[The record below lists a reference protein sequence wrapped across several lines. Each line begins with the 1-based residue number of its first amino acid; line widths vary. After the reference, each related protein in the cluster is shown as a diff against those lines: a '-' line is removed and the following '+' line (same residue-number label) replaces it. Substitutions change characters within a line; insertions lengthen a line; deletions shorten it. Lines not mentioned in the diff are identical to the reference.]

1 MTTATTA
8 KIITLAGNPNP
19 PSLVALYGGSLGE
32 RKTTIADL
40 ENDLYAAGLS
50 VIDFNAR
57 RFLSES
63 DLSQPL
69 IQQIVTELKSN
80 QDTTGATA
88 DLVNRIN
95 ESAPATVATHL
106 TSENRIELIHQ
117 FDSSLKKLAAISLQK
132 KPLVIIVQG
141 LERAPTGSFISIS
154 EFIANYLNIHKFMFV
169 VSIGEEILQNELTSS
184 NSPMSPSDF
193 LEDVFSA
200 IVTFD
205 EMAVEPPTP
214 TPVQNS
220 EDLFVPPVGLEVE
233 SGAEVARRK
242 TRKIAPK
249 TGGLPQSRIF
259 KVRELSGKRAMIK
272 KGTAPKKKVIKK
284 RPKKPAAKPKLFKP
298 VPKKEPS
305 KIEAFMKPVLNGD
318 LLTAK
323 KFWSKANELNYS
335 EFTEVVKKITE
346 ETENRDSRIRAT
358 AVTALASLANG
369 VSWEMPPEV
378 MDRALILT
386 GDGSKEV
393 RDAAADAIKE
403 MSGAGVETVPQ
414 FKPSVAPEVPQ
425 NSNIMKL
432 DELDTDTML
441 GTDSK
446 SISSLAISTGSGGV
460 KMMGGADEVIGSTTT
475 FEVAKKG
482 PSFPTETEAPPK
494 FKAVEDKPP
503 KFKAAED
510 KPPKFKAADKKK
522 PEFKIAQK

>member
-32 RKTTIADL
+32 RKTTLADL

-50 VIDFNAR
+50 VIDFNSR

-95 ESAPATVATHL
+95 ESAPATIATHL

-117 FDSSLKKLAAISLQK
+117 FDSSLKRLAAISLQK
-132 KPLVIIVQG
+132 KPLVIIIQG
-141 LERAPTGSFISIS
+141 LERAPTGSFVSIS

-169 VSIGEEILQNELTSS
+169 VSIGEEILQKELTSS
-184 NSPMSPSDF
+184 NSPMSPDDF

-214 TPVQNS
+214 TPVQDN

-233 SGAEVARRK
+233 SGAEIARRK

-249 TGGLPQSRIF
+249 AGGLPQSRIF
-259 KVRELSGKRAMIK
+259 KVRELTGKHAKIK
-272 KGTAPKKKVIKK
+272 KGTAPKKKVIK
-284 RPKKPAAKPKLFKP
+284 RKKKTAAKPKLFKP
-298 VPKKEPS
+298 VPKEEPS
-305 KIEAFMKPVLNGD
+305 KIESFMKPVLNGD

-335 EFTEVVKKITE
+335 EFTEVVKRITE
-346 ETENRDSRIRAT
+346 ETENHDSRIRAT

-425 NSNIMKL
+425 NSSNMEL
-432 DELDTDTML
+432 GELDTDAML
-441 GTDSK
+441 GK
-446 SISSLAISTGSGGV
+446 GNNSIGSLSIGTGSGGV
-460 KMMGGADEVIGSTTT
+460 KMMGGTDEVASSATT
-475 FEVAKKG
+475 FEMSKEV
-482 PSFPTETEAPPK
+482 PSFPTEDAPPK
-494 FKAVEDKPP
+494 FKAAKDKPP

-510 KPPKFKAADKKK
+510 KPPKFKAVDKKK
-522 PEFKIAQK
+522 PEFKIARK

>member
-50 VIDFNAR
+50 VIDFNSR

-95 ESAPATVATHL
+95 ESAPATIATHL

-117 FDSSLKKLAAISLQK
+117 FDSSLKRLAAISLQK

-169 VSIGEEILQNELTSS
+169 VSIGEEILQKELTSS
-184 NSPMSPSDF
+184 NSPMSPDDF

-214 TPVQNS
+214 TPVQDN

-233 SGAEVARRK
+233 SGAEIARRK

-249 TGGLPQSRIF
+249 AGGLPQSRIF
-259 KVRELSGKRAMIK
+259 KVRELTGKHAKIK
-272 KGTAPKKKVIKK
+272 KGTAPKKKVIK
-284 RPKKPAAKPKLFKP
+284 RKKKTAAKPKLFKP
-298 VPKKEPS
+298 VPKEEPS
-305 KIEAFMKPVLNGD
+305 KIESFMKPVLNGD

-335 EFTEVVKKITE
+335 EFTEVVKRITE
-346 ETENRDSRIRAT
+346 ETENHDSRIRAT

-425 NSNIMKL
+425 DSSNMEL
-432 DELDTDTML
+432 GELDTDAML
-441 GTDSK
+441 GK
-446 SISSLAISTGSGGV
+446 GNNSIGSLSIGTGSGGV
-460 KMMGGADEVIGSTTT
+460 KMMGGTDEVASSTTT
-475 FEVAKKG
+475 FEVSKEVS
-482 PSFPTETEAPPK
+482 SFPTEAPPK
-494 FKAVEDKPP
+494 FKAVEDKTP

-510 KPPKFKAADKKK
+510 KPPKFKAVDKKK
-522 PEFKIAQK
+522 PEFKIARK

>member
-40 ENDLYAAGLS
+40 ENDLYATGLS
-50 VIDFNAR
+50 VIDFNSR

-80 QDTTGATA
+80 QDTTGATS

-132 KPLVIIVQG
+132 KPLVIIIQG

-184 NSPMSPSDF
+184 NSSMSPEDF
-193 LEDVFSA
+193 LEDVFSV

-205 EMAVEPPTP
+205 EMTVEPPTP
-214 TPVQNS
+214 APVQDN
-220 EDLFVPPVGLEVE
+220 EDLFVPPAGLVVE
-233 SGAEVARRK
+233 SGAEIARRK
-242 TRKIAPK
+242 TTKITRKA
-249 TGGLPQSRIF
+249 GGLPKSRIF
-259 KVRELSGKRAMIK
+259 KVRELTGKHAMIK
-272 KGTAPKKKVIKK
+272 KGKKKVIK
-284 RPKKPAAKPKLFKP
+284 RTKKLSVKPKFKP
-298 VPKKEPS
+298 VPKKEPN

-323 KFWSKANELNYS
+323 KFWSKANELSYS

-346 ETENRDSRIRAT
+346 KTEERDSRIRAT
-358 AVTALASLANG
+358 AITALASLANG

-403 MSGAGVETVPQ
+403 MSRAGVETVPQ
-414 FKPSVAPEVPQ
+414 FKPSVASEISQ
-425 NSNIMKL
+425 NDNNMEL
-432 DELDTDTML
+432 DELDTDSML
-441 GTDSK
+441 GKDNK
-446 SISSLAISTGSGGV
+446 SIGSLAIGTGSGGV
-460 KMMGGADEVIGSTTT
+460 KMMGGAEEVVSSITT
-475 FEVAKKG
+475 FEVSKEV
-482 PSFPTETEAPPK
+482 PSFPAKTEDAPPK
-494 FKAVEDKPP
+494 FKAV
-503 KFKAAED
+503 
-510 KPPKFKAADKKK
+510 KKK
-522 PEFKIAQK
+522 TRNSR

>member
-32 RKTTIADL
+32 RKTTIAEL
-40 ENDLYAAGLS
+40 ENDLYATGLS

-57 RFLSES
+57 KFLSES

-69 IQQIVTELKSN
+69 IQQIITELKSN

-88 DLVNRIN
+88 DLVIRIN

-132 KPLVIIVQG
+132 KPLVIMVQG
-141 LERAPTGSFISIS
+141 LERAPIGSFISIS

-169 VSIGEEILQNELTSS
+169 VSIGKEILLNELTSC
-184 NSPMSPSDF
+184 NSPMSSDDF
-193 LEDVFSA
+193 LEDVFSTV
-200 IVTFD
+200 VTFD

-214 TPVQNS
+214 APVQDNG
-220 EDLFVPPVGLEVE
+220 DLFVPPVGLEVE
-233 SGAEVARRK
+233 SGAEIARRK
-242 TRKIAPK
+242 KRKVAPK
-249 TGGLPQSRIF
+249 AGGLPQSRIF
-259 KVRELSGKRAMIK
+259 KVRELTGKHAMIK
-272 KGTAPKKKVIKK
+272 KGTALKKKVIK
-284 RPKKPAAKPKLFKP
+284 RTKKQAAKPKLFKP

-346 ETENRDSRIRAT
+346 ETMNRDSRIRAT
-358 AVTALASLANG
+358 AITALASLANG

-378 MDRALILT
+378 TDRALILT

-403 MSGAGVETVPQ
+403 MSGAGVENVPH
-414 FKPSVAPEVPQ
+414 FKPLVAPEVSQ
-425 NSNIMKL
+425 RSNNMKL
-432 DELDTDTML
+432 DQLDTDSML
-441 GTDSK
+441 GKDSK
-446 SISSLAISTGSGGV
+446 SIGSLTIGTGSGGV
-460 KMMGGADEVIGSTTT
+460 KMMGGAEKVIGSTTT
-475 FEVAKKG
+475 FELSKEV
-482 PSFPTETEAPPK
+482 PSFPTETKASPK
-494 FKAVEDKPP
+494 FKTVEDKTP
-503 KFKAAED
+503 KFTAVG
-510 KPPKFKAADKKK
+510 KKK
-522 PEFKIAQK
+522 PEFKIAKK